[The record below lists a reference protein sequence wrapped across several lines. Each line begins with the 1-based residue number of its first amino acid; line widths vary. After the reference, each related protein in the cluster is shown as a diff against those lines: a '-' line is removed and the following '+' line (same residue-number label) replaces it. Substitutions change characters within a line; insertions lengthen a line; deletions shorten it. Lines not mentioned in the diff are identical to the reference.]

1 MATEEK
7 EEYRKHYVPLESNP
21 EVFTELIQN
30 LGVDVLQFQDVYSV
44 EEPDLMAMVH
54 RPVYAL
60 VLVFPTSDAYENQKK
75 ADEATRSA
83 YAGKGDGED
92 VVWFRQTINNACG
105 LYAILHAVCN
115 GDAKNLIPSS
125 SKLAALLDKVV
136 PLDPVERARALEDS
150 KELEE
155 AHARAA
161 AQGSTAAPN
170 ANDEVDYHY
179 VAFVK
184 SFKNNQLYEM
194 DGRKKGPVDKG
205 IKLKGN
211 EDLFSEGGL
220 SLVKEFIKREQ
231 DGNPNFSLMA
241 LVPAGSP
248 V

>member
-1 MATEEK
+1 MATEQK
-7 EEYRKHYVPLESNP
+7 EEYRKYYVPLESNP

-30 LGVDVLQFQDVYSV
+30 LGVDTLQFQDVYSV
-44 EEPDLMAMVH
+44 EEPDLMAMVS

-60 VLVFPTSDAYENQKK
+60 VLIFPSTSDAYKNQKT
-75 ADEATRSA
+75 AEEATRSA
-83 YAGKGDGED
+83 YVGKGDGED
-92 VVWFRQTINNACG
+92 VVWFKQTIDNACG

-115 GDAKNLIPSS
+115 GDAKNLIPPT
-125 SKLAALLDKVV
+125 SKLAKLLDKVI

-150 KELEE
+150 KEVEE

-161 AQGSTAAPN
+161 IQGSTAAPD
-170 ANDEVDYHY
+170 ANVEVDYHY

-184 SFKNNQLYEM
+184 SHKNNRLYEM
-194 DGRKKGPVDKG
+194 DGSKKGPVDKG
-205 IKLKGN
+205 VQLKGD

-241 LVPAGSP
+241 LVPQQ